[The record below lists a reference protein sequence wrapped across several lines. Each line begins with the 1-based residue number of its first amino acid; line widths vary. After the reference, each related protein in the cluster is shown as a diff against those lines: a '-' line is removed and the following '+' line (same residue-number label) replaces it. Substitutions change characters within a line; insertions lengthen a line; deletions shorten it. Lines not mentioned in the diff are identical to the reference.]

1 MKNKNK
7 EGISKWVWVA
17 IAILLGI
24 GAYFLLTGNGAGGL
38 PQPPALPA

>member
-24 GAYFLLTGNGAGGL
+24 GAYFLLTGNGVGGL